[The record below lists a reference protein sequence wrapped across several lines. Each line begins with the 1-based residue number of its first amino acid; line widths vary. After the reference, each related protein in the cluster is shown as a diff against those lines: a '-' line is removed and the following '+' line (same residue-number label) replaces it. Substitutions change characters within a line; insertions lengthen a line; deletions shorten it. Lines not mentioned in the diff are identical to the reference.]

1 MPEIS
6 AFSLR
11 PSPPLTSY
19 MVLKIRSQTRR
30 ACECKPVHVFI
41 TVAKNMGP
49 LTSKPSGFTPPSTV
63 HASPVPRLALT
74 RYSK

>member
-1 MPEIS
+1 MPDIS

-41 TVAKNMGP
+41 TVAKNMGTTH
-49 LTSKPSGFTPPSTV
+49 LQVIRIHT
-63 HASPVPRLALT
+63 ALYRACLSSSEIGT
-74 RYSK
+74 DQIQ